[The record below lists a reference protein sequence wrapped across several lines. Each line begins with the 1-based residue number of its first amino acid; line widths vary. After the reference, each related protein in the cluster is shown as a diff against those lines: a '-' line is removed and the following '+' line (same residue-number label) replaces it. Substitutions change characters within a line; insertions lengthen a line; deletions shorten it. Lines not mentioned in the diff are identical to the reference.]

1 VIKLRGIRRGGTLI
15 FMLMIISLALGS
27 CGSTTVKPQSAIGTG
42 VEDPDFAL
50 LASVE
55 RALVKIVEHARPAVV
70 AITAR
75 NVHPTFI
82 DFSEW
87 KSPEEERARP
97 QIIPEVSGAG
107 FIFRQD
113 GYIITSEH
121 VISGAERIEVTLFDG
136 RRFKAKVVG
145 TDHNTDVAVLKIDAD
160 QPFPTLKLGDSDK
173 VKVGQFA
180 IAIGNPLNLDF
191 SVTFGIIS
199 AKGRSGFRYAMF
211 DRTIRYEDY
220 IQTDAW
226 VNKGNSGGPL
236 LNSRGEVIGVNSM
249 IRTPG
254 PLLVEGPGF
263 AIPSNLVAMVSRKII
278 KHGRVIRGWLGV
290 RMREVSGEEMA
301 RFSVPTD
308 YKIGIRVMEVL
319 SGSPAARGGVE
330 PGDIIV
336 EYEGKP
342 IKSLKEFRLDVA
354 NTPVGKRAH
363 LKVVRGGKIRELRV
377 KIGEMPKIYT
387 GQPKP
392 KLPVLARL
400 GIECSNLTGRLRRK
414 YNLDNVHDGVLIT
427 HVIPGGPAAFAGVK
441 TGMVIVGVEGEN
453 VSNLNQLNRSLTK
466 IMEGEGREM
475 IRLWVIDKGERKMIP
490 VEIK

>member
-1 VIKLRGIRRGGTLI
+1 MRGIKRGGTLI
-15 FMLMIISLALGS
+15 FIFMIISLALGS
-27 CGSTTVKPQSAIGTG
+27 CGSTAVKLKPTLKTEVG
-42 VEDPDFAL
+42 DPDLAL

-55 RALVKIVEHARPAVV
+55 RALVKVVERARPAVV

-87 KSPEEERARP
+87 RSPEGERSRP
-97 QIIPEVSGAG
+97 RIIPEVSGAG

-121 VISGAERIEVTLFDG
+121 VISGAERVEVTLFDG

-145 TDHNTDVAVLKIDAD
+145 TDHNTDVAVLKIEAD
-160 QPFPTLKLGDSDK
+160 RPLPTLKLGNSDE

-199 AKGRSGFRYAMF
+199 AKGRSGFRYSMF

-263 AIPSNLVAMVSRKII
+263 AIPSNLVAMVGQKII
-278 KHGRVIRGWLGV
+278 EHGRVIRGWLGV
-290 RMREVSGEEMA
+290 RMRQVSKEEMM
-301 RFSVPTD
+301 RFSVPAE
-308 YKIGIRVMEVL
+308 YKVGIRVMEVL
-319 SGSPAARGGVE
+319 SGSPAARGDIK

-354 NTPVGKRAH
+354 NTSVGRRAH
-363 LKVVRGGKIRELRV
+363 IKVIRGGKIMDLKV
-377 KIGEMPKIYT
+377 KIGEMPRIYT
-387 GQPKP
+387 GRPEPKQPP
-392 KLPVLARL
+392 LLARL
-400 GIECSNLTGRLRRK
+400 GIECSNLTGQLRRK
-414 YNLDNVHDGVLIT
+414 YNLDKVRDGVLIT
-427 HVIPGGPAAFAGVK
+427 HVIPGRPAAFAGIK

-453 VSNLNQLNRSLTK
+453 VSNLDQLNRSLK
-466 IMEGEGREM
+466 KAMEGEGREM
-475 IRLWVIDKGERKMIP
+475 IRLWVIDKGERRMIP